1 MIQRLISTE
10 KVLYHGHWMV
20 IPALGISIEGDNL
33 TKLCFYN
40 EYLAPFW
47 ENIRRPIYYELVR
60 NQGCGRALIHNPK
73 ISKCSDQG
81 VDEVICLFRY

>member
-33 TKLCFYN
+33 TGLCFSN
-40 EYLAPFW
+40 EYVAPFW
-47 ENIRRPIYYELVR
+47 ENIRRPIT
-60 NQGCGRALIHNPK
+60 
-73 ISKCSDQG
+73 SW
-81 VDEVICLFRY
+81 